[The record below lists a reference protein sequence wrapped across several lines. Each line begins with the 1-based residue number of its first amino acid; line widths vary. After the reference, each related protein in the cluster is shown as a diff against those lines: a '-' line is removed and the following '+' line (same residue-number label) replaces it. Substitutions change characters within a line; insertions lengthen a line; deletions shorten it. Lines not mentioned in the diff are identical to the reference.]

1 MLEDTKLSA
10 EKKHALNFSDQT
22 KTFSLSLHYNGA
34 NNYLIVNNL
43 EINKCK
49 VKDSEINVF
58 SLCLGNVSKDFSVD
72 DMKRLDYMDMSM
84 ISQLIMI
91 VLILVML
98 EIFINI

>member
-1 MLEDTKLSA
+1 MLEDTKLAA

-34 NNYLIVNNL
+34 NSYLIVNNL
-43 EINKCK
+43 EINKFK
-49 VKDSEINVF
+49 VRDSEINVF

-72 DMKRLDYMDMSM
+72 DMKRLEYMDMSM